1 MADIK
6 ITDLVDEKVFEELAN
21 LSQGIKEVK
30 QQYIEAAQELA
41 KGLNVKVSTAGDL
54 QKLNEA
60 VAESSR
66 KAQQATDQLNTTID
80 KQREIIGQTTNVI
93 SRELAEI
100 EKENKAKRDA
110 FAQDKDALDI
120 AKSIIGTRD
129 QNILRLSK
137 LQTELKNVKESQKAL
152 DDAVKA
158 GTISENAAVAKRAEY
173 LEQQRTLKAAIH
185 DLNGILN
192 NQDKQMQ
199 AANGSYQQLSLQLE
213 MMKKAYKSLNDE
225 EKNSDI
231 GKKLGDEIQNM
242 DAHLKDLA
250 ADMGEFQR
258 NTGNYAIAQGNVKTE
273 MRELVQE
280 LALLTI
286 QYRSM
291 SDEEQQSASGKQ
303 LEEKIQVMTQKAAT
317 LKDAVMDVN
326 RAVQAG
332 ANDTKNFT
340 AITEGINLVISGFG
354 SLKGAATL
362 LGLSEKDLIKVQ
374 TQLQA
379 ALVISNG
386 LTKAQNVLQKESNL
400 MQGVAIVQ
408 KRAHAIAEN
417 IKTAAEGR
425 GVIVTKAATA
435 AQAAFNAVAKM
446 NPYLLLATVIGAAIV
461 AIVAFTKKTDEETE
475 SQKKARLETEKH
487 KKEIE
492 DLTKAYEEFLSEQD
506 HVEKARAKG
515 IESCAAEITH
525 LETLY
530 NAATDVARS
539 YDERK
544 LAADKLQESYP
555 EYFKNL
561 DSEAIMAGHAADEM
575 DRLRQAIINKAI
587 AQAKEELIYDY
598 AKQYVKTLDQM
609 RKAQIELTRAT
620 GEYEEQRRK
629 ATEAE
634 QENARK
640 VEENEKRRKHTK
652 FGRTSFDQDYDY
664 YYVTAN
670 QNWEASVQEKLDA
683 VNKYT
688 KEIENLKNQSID
700 YQNTIDEISRTINI
714 EDLYLDLGGGG
725 GGKPTPPTV
734 PKKEETAKS
743 LDEIKEV
750 VLEHIKDIIAIRISM
765 TEEGSKEE
773 YDLTIKYIDAELES
787 RKVSLSKSRQEELSE
802 LEKSLKLQQIT
813 QEQYN
818 EQLAI
823 IEAQYQDQSQ
833 LLVQQSLKKKADAQK
848 KYTEAVV
855 KSIQEQY
862 TKEQSQRDLSLIQEQ
877 TALAKQR
884 AQKIISEDEYQRQLA
899 ELQQRYAIEA
909 ANKQVEMLE
918 RVLEVENITAEEREK
933 IAQKLAEVKI
943 KLAKQIAD
951 EEVKQTKRSEKE
963 DEKAADKKKRTLG
976 KYLQTASRMIGQLN
990 SLVSTIYDG
999 QLEKIDEE
1007 KEAND
1012 KRYEEE
1018 IAQIENLQET
1028 GAISQEEAEARK
1040 RAAEQR
1046 TAEKEEEIE
1055 KKKKE
1060 IKYKQAMWEKAT
1072 SIAQAGIA
1080 TAVAITEALPN
1091 VVLAALVGAL
1101 GAMEVATILAT
1112 PISTYAKGTGKDGH
1126 KGGLALVGDGG
1137 KQEAVVYGGKMWI
1150 TPDTPTLVDMPK
1162 GAMVYPD
1169 ANKIPE
1175 PVLQNVSM
1183 TKDSKPVV
1191 IVNTD
1196 TRKLEKGMDKNNRL
1210 LQHAIIATQRAR
1222 YNANYQAYKARL

>member
-6 ITDLVDEKVFEELAN
+6 ITDLVDEKVFEELSK
-21 LSQGIKEVK
+21 LSQGIKDVK

-80 KQREIIGQTTNVI
+80 RQREIIGQTTNVI

-110 FAQDKDALDI
+110 FAQDKDAIEI

-129 QNILRLSK
+129 QNILRLAK
-137 LQTELKNVKESQKAL
+137 LQTELNAVKEAQKAL
-152 DDAVKA
+152 DTSVKN
-158 GTISENAAVAKRAEY
+158 GTISETAAVAKRAEY

-185 DLNGILN
+185 DLNGVLT

-199 AANGSYQQLSLQLE
+199 AAEGSYQHLSLQLE
-213 MMKKAYKSLNDE
+213 MMKKAYKSLNEE

-303 LEEKIQVMTQKAAT
+303 LEEKIQTMTQRAAE

-326 RAVQAG
+326 RAVQSG
-332 ANDTKNFT
+332 ANDTQNFT
-340 AITEGINLVISGFG
+340 AITEGINLLISGFG
-354 SLKGAATL
+354 TLKGAATL

-374 TQLQA
+374 AQLQA
-379 ALVISNG
+379 ALVVSNG

-400 MQGVAIVQ
+400 MMGVARVQ
-408 KRAHAIAEN
+408 TMAHAAAIRM
-417 IKTAAEGR
+417 KTAAESQS
-425 GVIVTKAATA
+425 IVVSKAATL
-435 AQAAFNAVAKM
+435 AQAAFNAVANM
-446 NPYLLLATVIGAAIV
+446 NPYVLLATGIGLAVAAFV
-461 AIVAFTKKTDEETE
+461 GFTKSTKEETE
-475 SQKKARLETEKH
+475 EMKKQR
-487 KKEIE
+487 
-492 DLTKAYEEFLSEQD
+492 EEA
-506 HVEKARAKG
+506 EKARAEFERLTDAKLQLAEASRDG
-515 IESCAAEITH
+515 ANEAGKEIAQLELLYSAAV
-525 LETLY
+525 
-530 NAATDVARS
+530 DQSRS
-539 YDERK
+539 IDERRK
-544 LAADKLQESYP
+544 AVEKLQDQYP
-555 EYFKNL
+555 DYFKNL
-561 DSEAIMAGHAADEM
+561 REEEILVGNAASQYE
-575 DRLRQAIINKAI
+575 RLKESIVSQAIAKAQQEKLAEIASKYLDVTTELRDSDLEWRLLSAQYEKMVEDQHKKTIDAQEEFIEEEEKFIAKQDAIQPIDTEKLAAQADARLVTQYNSLKSKREQLETEAGAYKDTMTKI
-587 AQAKEELIYDY
+587 AQAIN
-598 AKQYVKTLDQM
+598 LDDLLVT
-609 RKAQIELTRAT
+609 KST
-620 GEYEEQRRK
+620 G
-629 ATEAE
+629 A
-634 QENARK
+634 
-640 VEENEKRRKHTK
+640 
-652 FGRTSFDQDYDY
+652 
-664 YYVTAN
+664 
-670 QNWEASVQEKLDA
+670 
-683 VNKYT
+683 
-688 KEIENLKNQSID
+688 
-700 YQNTIDEISRTINI
+700 
-714 EDLYLDLGGGG
+714 
-725 GGKPTPPTV
+725 GGKKSV
-734 PKKEETAKS
+734 EETAKS
-743 LDEIKEV
+743 LDEIKDV
-750 VLEHIKDIIAIRISM
+750 VLAYTKETIAERLSL

-773 YDLTIKYIDAELES
+773 YDMTLKYIDIQLLE
-787 RKVSLSKSRQEELSE
+787 KQVKLAKQYKTDKEE
-802 LEKSLKLQQIT
+802 LEKSLKLKQIT

-818 EQLAI
+818 EQLAL
-823 IEAQYQDQSQ
+823 IEAQFQDQSQ

-848 KYTEAVV
+848 KYTESVV
-855 KSIQEQY
+855 KTIQQQY

-884 AQKIISEDEYQRQLA
+884 AQKIISEEEYQRQLA

-918 RVLEVENITAEEREK
+918 KVLAVENITAEEREK

-963 DEKAADKKKRTLG
+963 DEKASEKKTRTMK
-976 KYLQTASRMIGQLN
+976 KYLQTASKMIGQLN
-990 SLVSTIYDG
+990 SLVSAIYDG
-999 QLEKIDEE
+999 QLEKIDQEKDANEERYE
-1007 KEAND
+1007 KEI
-1012 KRYEEE
+1012 EE
-1018 IAQIENLQET
+1018 IENLQET

-1046 TAEKEEEIE
+1046 TAEKEEELE
-1055 KKKKE
+1055 KKKQE
-1060 IKYKQAMWEKAT
+1060 IKYKQAVWGKAT
-1072 SIAQAGIA
+1072 AIAQAGIS

-1091 VVLAALVGAL
+1091 VVLAALVGAM

-1112 PISTYAKGTGKDGH
+1112 PIATYAKGTGKDGH

-1137 KQEAVVYGGKMWI
+1137 KQEAVVYEGKMWI

-1175 PVLQNVSM
+1175 PVLQNVSL

-1210 LQHAIIATQRAR
+1210 MQHAIIATQRAQ

>member
-137 LQTELKNVKESQKAL
+137 LQTELKNVKESQKSL

-317 LKDAVMDVN
+317 LKDAVNDVN

-362 LGLSEKDLIKVQ
+362 LGLSEKDLVKVQ

-386 LTKAQNVLQKESNL
+386 LTKAQNLLQKESNL

-417 IKTAAEGR
+417 IKTAATGR
-425 GVIVTKAATA
+425 GIVATKAATV
-435 AQAAFNAVAKM
+435 AQAAFNAVANM
-446 NPYLLLATVIGAAIV
+446 NPYVLLATGIGLVVAAAIT
-461 AIVAFTKKTDEETE
+461 FTKALGKESEQERKAQAQMEDFRKELESTRKEYEEYADVIE
-475 SQKKARLETEKH
+475 KVNDARLKGMQ
-487 KKEIE
+487 
-492 DLTKAYEEFLSEQD
+492 KASDEVVSLQ
-506 HVEKARAKG
+506 
-515 IESCAAEITH
+515 
-525 LETLY
+525 LLY
-530 NAATDVARS
+530 KAATDVTLS
-539 YDERK
+539 YENRK
-544 LAADKLQESYP
+544 KATDKLQELYP
-555 EYFKNL
+555 DYFKNL
-561 DSEAIMAGHAADEM
+561 SDEAIMAGEAESAYK
-575 DRLRQAIINKAI
+575 RLTQAIYDKAI
-587 AQAKEELIYDY
+587 AE
-598 AKQYVKTLDQM
+598 AKQDLIKEYASKYIKSLDDI
-609 RKAQIELTRAT
+609 RKAQRLLNDETERYSQLQDEYNSRVGTSNSTQTQMYGTVGVSLSQMATMSNSSLRDIETSYYNTGVRVRELTDGLRELT
-620 GEYEEQRRK
+620 
-629 ATEAE
+629 
-634 QENARK
+634 
-640 VEENEKRRKHTK
+640 
-652 FGRTSFDQDYDY
+652 DQSKDY
-664 YYVTAN
+664 YD
-670 QNWEASVQEKLDA
+670 SMQEVMSQL
-683 VNKYT
+683 NET
-688 KEIENLKNQSID
+688 
-700 YQNTIDEISRTINI
+700 
-714 EDLYLDLGGGG
+714 DLSALLGGKTTGG
-725 GGKPTPPTV
+725 SGG
-734 PKKEETAKS
+734 PKSSAKEETAKS
-743 LDEIKEV
+743 LDEIKETILDKL
-750 VLEHIKDIIAIRISM
+750 LEIYSLRVSM
-765 TEEGSKEE
+765 SEQGSKEE
-773 YDLTIKYIDAELES
+773 YDLTIKYIDAEL
-787 RKVSLSKSRQEELSE
+787 VSKKLKIKKSYEEEVEELRQ
-802 LEKSLKLQQIT
+802 SLKLKTIT

-818 EQLAI
+818 EQLTLINKNYNDNNLLMEQKAI
-823 IEAQYQDQSQ
+823 IA
-833 LLVQQSLKKKADAQK
+833 KTNAQK

-877 TALAKQR
+877 TTLAKQR

-918 RVLEVENITAEEREK
+918 RVLEVENITAEKREK

-1210 LQHAIIATQRAR
+1210 LQHAIIATQRAQ

>member
-6 ITDLVDEKVFEELAN
+6 ITDLVDEKVFEELSK
-21 LSQGIKEVK
+21 LSQGIKDVK

-80 KQREIIGQTTNVI
+80 RQREIIGQTTNVI

-110 FAQDKDALDI
+110 FAQDKDAIEI

-129 QNILRLSK
+129 QNILRLAK
-137 LQTELKNVKESQKAL
+137 LQIELNAVKEAQKAL
-152 DDAVKA
+152 DTSVKN
-158 GTISENAAVAKRAEY
+158 GTISETAAVAKRAEY

-185 DLNGILN
+185 DLNGVLT

-199 AANGSYQQLSLQLE
+199 AASGSYQHLSLQLE
-213 MMKKAYKSLNDE
+213 MMKKAYKSLNEE
-225 EKNSDI
+225 EKNSDV

-258 NTGNYAIAQGNVKTE
+258 NTGNYAIAQGNIRTE
-273 MRELVQE
+273 MRELIQE
-280 LALLTI
+280 LAMLTI

-291 SDEEQQSASGKQ
+291 SEEEQQSASGKQ
-303 LEEKIQVMTQKAAT
+303 LEEKIQTMTQKAAT

-326 RAVQAG
+326 RAVQSG
-332 ANDTKNFT
+332 ANDTQNFS
-340 AITEGINLVISGFG
+340 AITEGINLLISGFG
-354 SLKGAATL
+354 TLEGAATL

-379 ALVISNG
+379 ALVVSNG

-400 MQGVAIVQ
+400 MMGVARVQ
-408 KRAHAIAEN
+408 AMAHAAAIRM
-417 IKTAAEGR
+417 KTAAESQSI
-425 GVIVTKAATA
+425 IVSKAATL
-435 AQAAFNAVAKM
+435 AQAAFNAVANM
-446 NPYLLLATVIGAAIV
+446 NPYVLLATGIGLAVAAFV
-461 AIVAFTKKTDEETE
+461 GFTKSTKEETE
-475 SQKKARLETEKH
+475 EMKKQR
-487 KKEIE
+487 
-492 DLTKAYEEFLSEQD
+492 EEA
-506 HVEKARAKG
+506 EKARAEFERLTDAKLQLAEASKDG
-515 IESCAAEITH
+515 TNEAGKEIAQLEILYSAAV
-525 LETLY
+525 
-530 NAATDVARS
+530 DQSRS
-539 YDERK
+539 IDERRK
-544 LAADKLQESYP
+544 AVEKLQDQYP
-555 EYFKNL
+555 DYFKNL
-561 DSEAIMAGHAADEM
+561 REEEILVGNAASQYE
-575 DRLRQAIINKAI
+575 RLKESII
-587 AQAKEELIYDY
+587 AQAIAKAQQKKLEEVSEKYYEVITKLEDSELRWKVASANY
-598 AKQYVKTLDQM
+598 AKIVEEQHKKTIEEEKDFIEEEDKLIARQDAIPVIQADKL
-609 RKAQIELTRAT
+609 KAQS
-620 GEYEEQRRK
+620 
-629 ATEAE
+629 EAKIVANY
-634 QENARK
+634 NALKSER
-640 VEENEKRRKHTK
+640 
-652 FGRTSFDQDYDY
+652 
-664 YYVTAN
+664 
-670 QNWEASVQEKLDA
+670 EKLESEAGAYKKTMDKIA
-683 VNKYT
+683 QAINLDDLLVT
-688 KEIENLKNQSID
+688 KS
-700 YQNTIDEISRTINI
+700 T
-714 EDLYLDLGGGG
+714 GA
-725 GGKPTPPTV
+725 GGKKSV
-734 PKKEETAKS
+734 EETAKS
-743 LDEIKEV
+743 LDEIKDV
-750 VLEHIKDIIAIRISM
+750 VLAYTKETIAERLSL

-773 YDLTIKYIDAELES
+773 YDMTLKYIDIQLLE
-787 RKVSLSKSRQEELSE
+787 KQVKLAKQYKTDKEE
-802 LEKSLKLQQIT
+802 LEKSLKLKQIT

-823 IEAQYQDQSQ
+823 IEAQFQDQSQ
-833 LLVQQSLKKKADAQK
+833 LLVQQSLKMKSDAQK
-848 KYTEAVV
+848 KYTESVV
-855 KSIQEQY
+855 KNIQEQY
-862 TKEQSQRDLSLIQEQ
+862 TKEQSQRDLSLIREQ

-918 RVLEVENITAEEREK
+918 KVLAVENITAEEREK
-933 IAQKLAEVKI
+933 IAQKLAEVKL

-963 DEKAADKKKRTLG
+963 DKKAFEKKTRTMK
-976 KYLQTASRMIGQLN
+976 KYLQSASKMMGQLN
-990 SLVSTIYDG
+990 SLVSAIYDG
-999 QLEKIDEE
+999 QLEKIEQEKDANEERYE
-1007 KEAND
+1007 KEI
-1012 KRYEEE
+1012 EE
-1018 IAQIENLQET
+1018 IENLQET

-1046 TAEKEEEIE
+1046 TAEKEEELE
-1055 KKKKE
+1055 KKKQE
-1060 IKYKQAMWEKAT
+1060 IKYKQAVWGKAT
-1072 SIAQAGIA
+1072 AIAQAGIA
-1080 TAVAITEALPN
+1080 TAVAITESLPN
-1091 VVLAALVGAL
+1091 FVLAALVGAM
-1101 GAMEVATILAT
+1101 GAIEVATILAT
-1112 PISTYAKGTGKDGH
+1112 PIATYAKGTGKDGH

-1137 KQEAVVYGGKMWI
+1137 KQEAVVYEGKMWI

-1175 PVLQNVSM
+1175 PVLQNVSL

-1210 LQHAIIATQRAR
+1210 LQHAIIATQRAQ

>member
-213 MMKKAYKSLNDE
+213 MMKKAYKSLNEE

-258 NTGNYAIAQGNVKTE
+258 NTGNYAIANQSVKTE
-273 MRELVQE
+273 LRELIQE

-291 SDEEQQSASGKQ
+291 SDEERNSAEGKSM
-303 LEEKIQVMTQKAAT
+303 EEKIQSMTQKAAQ
-317 LKDAVMDVN
+317 LKDTVDDVN
-326 RAVQAG
+326 RAIKSG
-332 ANDTKNFT
+332 ASDTSTFS
-340 AITEGINLVISGFG
+340 AISEGINLLISGFG
-354 SLKGAATL
+354 GLKSAAHL
-362 LGLSEKDLIKVQ
+362 LGVGEKDLIKVQ
-374 TQLQA
+374 TTLQA
-379 ALVISNG
+379 TLAASNA
-386 LTKAQNVLQKESNL
+386 LTKAQTALQKESAL
-400 MQGVAIVQ
+400 MQGVSKVQ
-408 KRAHAIAEN
+408 TMAH
-417 IKTAAEGR
+417 TAAIKMKTLAESESI
-425 GVIVTKAATA
+425 IVSKAATI
-435 AQAAFNAVAKM
+435 AQAAFNAVANM
-446 NPYLLLATVIGAAIV
+446 NPYVLLATGIGLAV
-461 AIVAFTKKTDEETE
+461 TAFVGFISSTEEETE
-475 SQKKARLETEKH
+475 EMKKQREEAERLKRE
-487 KKEIE
+487 
-492 DLTKAYEEFLSEQD
+492 YEEFID
-506 HVEKARAKG
+506 VELQLNQARVDA
-515 IESCAAEITH
+515 IDSCSDEISQ
-525 LETLY
+525 LYILY
-530 NAATDVARS
+530 NAATDVTRS
-539 YDERK
+539 YEERK
-544 LAADKLQESYP
+544 KAVDTLQKIYP
-555 EYFKNL
+555 DYFKNL
-561 DSEAIMAGHAADEM
+561 SDEAIMAGNAADQYE
-575 DRLRQAIINKAI
+575 RLTEAIISKAI
-587 AQAKEELIYDY
+587 AESKQELIQKYAEEYVKSLQKMQQAEKVYNEAKRVWDIEEGQRKAKEERTHEGREYNDNGIE
-598 AKQYVKTLDQM
+598 V
-609 RKAQIELTRAT
+609 AQSDNTRIA
-620 GEYEEQRRK
+620 
-629 ATEAE
+629 
-634 QENARK
+634 K
-640 VEENEKRRKHTK
+640 VEEMRARAYSDAKQA
-652 FGRTSFDQDYDY
+652 FDMAE
-664 YYVTAN
+664 AN
-670 QNWEASVQEKLDA
+670 L
-683 VNKYT
+683 
-688 KEIENLKNQSID
+688 
-700 YQNTIDEISRTINI
+700 NT
-714 EDLYLDLGGGG
+714 L
-725 GGKPTPPTV
+725 
-734 PKKEETAKS
+734 KKEAADYKKS
-743 LDEIKEV
+743 MEEVAGLLTGEEMDILMGKIVGNHGNSTSSDNDKEVKTKSEDEIKKEL
-750 VLEHIKDIIAIRISM
+750 LEMAQEIITSRLSLV
-765 TEEGSKEE
+765 EEGSRQE
-773 YDLTIKYIDAELES
+773 YDLTQQYIDAETQLRHMKLDKQYADE
-787 RKVSLSKSRQEELSE
+787 K
-802 LEKSLKLQQIT
+802 KSLEEALANKTIT
-813 QEQYN
+813 QEQYDANLLSLEDAYSKQSVLIDQRMNN
-818 EQLAI
+818 EK
-823 IEAQYQDQSQ
+823 E
-833 LLVQQSLKKKADAQK
+833 KARK
-848 KYTEAVV
+848 KYSEALV
-855 KSIQEQY
+855 KQIQEEYQH
-862 TKEQSQRDLSLIQEQ
+862 EQEQ
-877 TALAKQR
+877 RELDLMQQMTVLAKQR
-884 AQKIISEDEYQRQLA
+884 TQKLITEEEYQKQLA
-899 ELQQRYAIEA
+899 DMQRKFAEET
-909 ANKQVEMLE
+909 ANKQIEMLE
-918 RVLEVENITAEEREK
+918 KVLESEALTAELREK
-933 IAQKLAEVKI
+933 INNELKAAKI
-943 KLAKQIAD
+943 KAAKEVAD
-951 EEVKQTKRSEKE
+951 EELKNLKKTEKE
-963 DEKAADKKKRTLG
+963 DEKSAAKRRRTTN
-976 KYLQTASRMIGQLN
+976 KYLQTVSKMIGQVN
-990 SLVSTIYDG
+990 QLVSTIYDG
-999 QLEKIDEE
+999 QLAKIDEE
-1007 KEAND
+1007 KEAAE
-1012 KRYEEE
+1012 KAYEEE
-1018 IAQIENLQET
+1018 VAQIENLQET
-1028 GAISQEEAEARK
+1028 GAISKEEAEARK

-1210 LQHAIIATQRAR
+1210 LQHAIIATQRAQ